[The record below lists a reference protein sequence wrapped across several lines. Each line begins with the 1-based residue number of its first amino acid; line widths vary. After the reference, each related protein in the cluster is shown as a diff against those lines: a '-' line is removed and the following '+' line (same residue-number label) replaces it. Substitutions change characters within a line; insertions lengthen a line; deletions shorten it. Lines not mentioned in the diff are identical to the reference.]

1 MRNHQKHF
9 RFTYQKIVKI
19 IPLVLLRQENLVLAP
34 LVNQHQHLRYTLALI
49 EDMEKGIPVQMSQML
64 PLHFVL
70 QVDDLG
76 IFLAV
81 TQHKGA
87 GVQALLE
94 VDEAWQLLIKKEIG
108 ICTNIAKLKYT

>member
-1 MRNHQKHF
+1 
-9 RFTYQKIVKI
+9 
-19 IPLVLLRQENLVLAP
+19 
-34 LVNQHQHLRYTLALI
+34 
-49 EDMEKGIPVQMSQML
+49 
-64 PLHFVL
+64 VL